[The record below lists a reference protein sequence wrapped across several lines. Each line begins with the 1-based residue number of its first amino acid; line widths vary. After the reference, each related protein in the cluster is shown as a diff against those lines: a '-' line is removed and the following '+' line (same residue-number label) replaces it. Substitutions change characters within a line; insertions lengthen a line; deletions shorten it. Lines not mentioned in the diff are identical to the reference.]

1 MQFNYESFLST
12 LPVMAKGMGGIF
24 IVTAIII
31 TAMLLLTG
39 VFGQKKK

>member
-1 MQFNYESFLST
+1 MQLNFESFLST

-31 TAMLLLTG
+31 AAMLLLTG